1 MREDCYSRDSF
12 DWTTWHEGSPSV
24 TNLQMTFL
32 LRLFWTSWREKV
44 FPSTLK
50 KCRRRTKRLL
60 WGRRWQRSASIW
72 WSCCLLSIWGQCST
86 AVSSRSSP
94 GCKEPVSSA
103 SCAGLKLFS
112 AEFGRCPSRG
122 CPKVKSGKRWKVT
135 ALSETKSNFQF
146 KKT

>member
-1 MREDCYSRDSF
+1 MRADCYSRDSF

-94 GCKEPVSSA
+94 ECKEPVSSA
-103 SCAGLKLFS
+103 SCAGPPLFS
-112 AEFGRCPSRG
+112 SSVYACQSTKTRRVGLGRLWR
-122 CPKVKSGKRWKVT
+122 VT
-135 ALSETKSNFQF
+135 ALSRGKY
-146 KKT
+146 KL